1 MTEVFIS
8 FSVSPLTLPLL
19 QETRRLSEE
28 TPAHQQVALVRCKDE
43 LVVVVGGGGGY
54 THTST
59 MMTMSFGDD
68 APCIYLQTDPGKM
81 ALICFINPETAVTVI
96 PASLYGENAAEPT

>member
-28 TPAHQQVALVRCKDE
+28 TPARQQVALARCNGE
-43 LVVVVGGGGGY
+43 AGGGGRGAGN

-59 MMTMSFGDD
+59 MMTMSFGED
-68 APCIYLQTDPGKM
+68 APCMYLHKDPGITG
-81 ALICFINPETAVTVI
+81 LICFINPETTVAVI
-96 PASLYGENAAEPT
+96 PASLYGEKAAEPT

>member
-19 QETRRLSEE
+19 RETRLLGE
-28 TPAHQQVALVRCKDE
+28 THQQVALARCKE
-43 LVVVVGGGGGY
+43 EAGVVVVGWGGCN

-68 APCIYLQTDPGKM
+68 APCMYLHKDPGKT
-81 ALICFINPETAVTVI
+81 ALICFINPETSRSDPGVI
-96 PASLYGENAAEPT
+96 IWWRRS

>member
-8 FSVSPLTLPLL
+8 FRVSPLTLPLL
-19 QETRRLSEE
+19 QERRRRKKKDSRAA
-28 TPAHQQVALVRCKDE
+28 AHQQVALARFKEEAEGEAD
-43 LVVVVGGGGGY
+43 

-68 APCIYLQTDPGKM
+68 APCIYLHKDPRKT
-81 ALICFINPETAVTVI
+81 ALICFINPETTVTMI
-96 PASLYGENAAEPT
+96 PPL